1 MHINLSINV
10 QLVHII
16 SRNGMQILHIILD
29 KLMHILHTVIEGG
42 CKAVTELKKCRME
55 KNLTQQET
63 ANRLGVSL
71 RSYITYENDLTKTN
85 TVKYRFLLQEIKNI
99 NRLDEEHG
107 IQPLDQIRRI
117 CAEVFAEYQVDF
129 CYLFGSY
136 AKGTAGEKS
145 DIDLL
150 ISAPLRG
157 LAFFGL
163 AETLREKLHKR
174 IDLLDLSQLLNNVVL
189 LKEVLK
195 DGIKIYG

>member
-1 MHINLSINV
+1 M
-10 QLVHII
+10 
-16 SRNGMQILHIILD
+16 
-29 KLMHILHTVIEGG
+29 
-42 CKAVTELKKCRME
+42 TELKKCRME

-71 RSYITYENDLTKTN
+71 RSYIAYENDLTKTN

>member
-1 MHINLSINV
+1 M
-10 QLVHII
+10 
-16 SRNGMQILHIILD
+16 
-29 KLMHILHTVIEGG
+29 
-42 CKAVTELKKCRME
+42 TELKKCRIE
-55 KNLTQQET
+55 KHLTQQET
-63 ANRLGVSL
+63 ADRLGVSL
-71 RSYITYENDLTKTN
+71 RSYSTYENDLKKSN
-85 TVKYRFLLQEIKNI
+85 TVKYRFLLQEIRNM

-107 IQPLDQIRRI
+107 IQKLDQIRSI
-117 CAEVFAEYQVDF
+117 CAEVFAENQVDF

-150 ISAPLRG
+150 ISTSLGG

-174 IDLLDLSQLLNNVVL
+174 VDLLDLNQLLNNEML